1 LIFFDSDNSDQRELS
16 AFRSVLWD
24 SGLDKLVSH
33 GLLLIVFVGES
44 STPNWLPDPDEIIEL
59 PSRYDDQSMLHAIE
73 DLTAYAMSKQLYTTE
88 AEAIA
93 FAKTLLA
100 SNPRP
105 KELHAN
111 FAAVLSRMEEWS

>member
-1 LIFFDSDNSDQRELS
+1 
-16 AFRSVLWD
+16 
-24 SGLDKLVSH
+24 
-33 GLLLIVFVGES
+33 
-44 STPNWLPDPDEIIEL
+44 
-59 PSRYDDQSMLHAIE
+59 
-73 DLTAYAMSKQLYTTE
+73 MSKQLYTTE